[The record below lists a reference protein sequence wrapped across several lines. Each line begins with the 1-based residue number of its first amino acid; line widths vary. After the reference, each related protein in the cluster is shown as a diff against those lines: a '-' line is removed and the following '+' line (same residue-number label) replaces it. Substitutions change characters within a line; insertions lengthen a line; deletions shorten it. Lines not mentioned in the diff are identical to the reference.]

1 MLILGTLIFPQT
13 VTAVEY
19 KDAYTFYETYA
30 DAMKFVPST
39 ETDGNIYYATKGKK
53 GYNVSTLYSTIG
65 WKVSVKHKNGTV
77 LQTLYFKL
85 GGKYMQTINVKEKNG
100 YEYSL
105 YSISLSSIKNRMNQ
119 ISKKAL
125 DSGNCTFIFDA
136 GIAIKKSGKLQ
147 GAMNDNGVTSGTVY
161 FTYNGIAKAAP
172 WTAATKTALQSY
184 YNRSVIGIFSTLT
197 LSKDE
202 GIASVSGSGTYC
214 YGTEVVIEAVPA
226 KGYTFASWS
235 GSANYSTSRTTLRIG
250 SSDISLTANSK
261 LSSLLVTYFRN
272 TSTSDTKTE
281 RQTFYYGNN
290 PKNFKDFAWT
300 KDGHYQVGW
309 SLNKNASKP
318 DYAITNSI
326 SDTWL
331 LNHLPNVNLYAVWNV
346 NEYKI
351 IFEANGGSGEIGTIN
366 TDYISQIT
374 LPQNSFFYENG
385 TFLGWSTNP
394 LATNPEYQ
402 ANQIISVKQLAEQM
416 RVVNS
421 NHAIITLYAIWD
433 NAPAIAASDIY
444 VSLQEAK
451 TGKITEIKLASY
463 AKAMDREDGII
474 AYGIHDKNSF
484 LIENYETE
492 TFTTLEKEAEIKI
505 TFSVKDSSGNI
516 CKKEITVFVVDDDLY
531 KEKEKIGKVRFIS
544 EKYYKDES
552 GTFISEE
559 KGGLI
564 EDSIWKTDM
573 YQAIL
578 DKLFQ

>member
-1 MLILGTLIFPQT
+1 MTLIFPKKT
-13 VTAVEY
+13 IAAEY
-19 KDAYTFYETYA
+19 TDAYTFYETYA
-30 DAMKFVPST
+30 DAMKFIPST
-39 ETDGNIYYATKGKK
+39 VTDGNIYYATKGKK
-53 GYNVSTLYSTIG
+53 GYNVSTLYSTVG
-65 WKVSVKHKNGTV
+65 WKLSVKHTNGAI
-77 LQTLYFKL
+77 LQTIYFKL
-85 GGKYMQTINVKEKNG
+85 GGNYMKTINVKEKNG

-105 YSISLSSIKNRMNQ
+105 YSVSLSSIKSRMDQ
-119 ISKKAL
+119 TSKKAL
-125 DSGNCTFIFDA
+125 DAGNCTFVFDA
-136 GIAIKKSGKLQ
+136 GIAVKKGGKLQ
-147 GAMNDNGVTSGTVY
+147 GAMSDNGVVSGTVY
-161 FTYNGIAKAAP
+161 FTYNGIVKSAP
-172 WTAATKTALQSY
+172 WTTATRTALQAY
-184 YNRSVIGIFSTLT
+184 YNRSVIGVFSTLT

-202 GIASVSGSGTYC
+202 GIASVSGGGTYC
-214 YGTEVVIEAVPA
+214 YGTEVVIEAVPK

-281 RQTFYYGNN
+281 TQTFYYGNH

-300 KDGHYQVGW
+300 KEGYYQVGW
-309 SLNKNASKP
+309 SLNRNAPKS
-318 DYAITNSI
+318 DYAITNNI

-331 LNHLPNVNLYAVWNV
+331 LNHLPKVNLYAVWNV
-346 NEYKI
+346 NEYDI
-351 IFEANGGSGEIGTIN
+351 IFDANGGGGVTDNIN
-366 TDYISQIT
+366 TNYASQIT
-374 LPQNSFFYENG
+374 LPQNSFFYEDG

-394 LATNPEYQ
+394 LGTNPEYQ
-402 ANQIISVKQLAEQM
+402 ANQIISVKELAEQM

-421 NHAIITLYAIWD
+421 NHATITLYAIWD
-433 NAPAIAASDIY
+433 NVPAIAVSDIY

-451 TGKITEIKLASY
+451 AGTITETKLASY

-492 TFTTLEKEAEIKI
+492 AFTTLETEAQIKI
-505 TFSVKDSSGNI
+505 LFSVKDSSENL

-544 EKYYKDES
+544 EKYYKEEN
-552 GTFISEE
+552 GTFISEI
-559 KGGLI
+559 KGGLMK
-564 EDSIWKTDM
+564 DSIWKTDA

-578 DKLFQ
+578 DKLFR